1 MAELVARTY
10 GEALFEVGLE
20 KSKLHE
26 LWEEAVQLKAVFR
39 ENEGLLPLL
48 MNPKLTKEE
57 LAGIVRSVFDGR
69 VSEEMLNFMLLLI
82 EKNRQRDLLE
92 ILTYFQER
100 CKEYYHVGTVYVTA
114 PMPLSGVQKQRL
126 EAYLLRDTHY
136 QKLEMHYR
144 IDKKII
150 GGLVIRIG
158 DRVVDT
164 SVRSRLDRLTSE
176 LYKIQIQ
183 TD

>member
-1 MAELVARTY
+1 MAELIARTY
-10 GEALFEVGLE
+10 GDALFEVGLE

-26 LWEEAVQLKAVFR
+26 LWDETVQLKSVFR
-39 ENEGLLPLL
+39 ENGDFLPLL

-57 LAGIVRSVFDGR
+57 LADIVHSVFDGKI
-69 VSEEMLNFMLLLI
+69 SEEIMNFMLLLI
-82 EKNRQRDLLE
+82 EKNRQRNILE

-126 EAYLLRDTHY
+126 EANLLRDTHY

-144 IDKKII
+144 IDKTII

-164 SVRSRLDRLTSE
+164 SVRSRLDKLTSE

-183 TD
+183 TE